1 MKKKLAALLLA
12 AMIAA
17 KEMTVWAAPIDV
29 PADVRQISIE
39 LGTLYGICPEVIQS
53 TCFKESSFDPQAEN
67 GRQPYRDHAGQSRMA
82 RRPDGPAGRDRLVRY
97 QELHA
102 GRGGLPARTDPAV

>member
-1 MKKKLAALLLA
+1 MRKKLAALLLA

-39 LGTLYGICPEVIQS
+39 LGTLYGI
-53 TCFKESSFDPQAEN
+53 
-67 GRQPYRDHAGQSRMA
+67 SRTS
-82 RRPDGPAGRDRLVRY
+82 P
-97 QELHA
+97 
-102 GRGGLPARTDPAV
+102 